1 MGGSASPT
9 LFSKDHKQLDSNVT
23 ISYHYCQIQRNYT
36 LLAQCIL
43 LLWGLKATTRLYLMQ
58 SIINGIL

>member
-9 LFSKDHKQLDSNVT
+9 FSKDHKQLDSNVT
-23 ISYHYCQIQRNYT
+23 ISYHYCQSHYT

>member
-23 ISYHYCQIQRNYT
+23 ISYHYCQIQSHYT